1 MSPEKFEKISQIEV
15 DLLLLF
21 YTFSNQYGEVD
32 MHKCQKWAKEKMG
45 IYLPST
51 PFTLTQEHID
61 VLVDNLIVPDV
72 NKIFNEINLKYNK

>member
-1 MSPEKFEKISQIEV
+1 MLPNKFENISQIEI

-32 MHKCQKWAKEKMG
+32 TVKCQKWAKEKMG
-45 IYLPST
+45 IYLPSS

-61 VLVDNLIVPDV
+61 ILVDNLVVPNVTKLFD
-72 NKIFNEINLKYNK
+72 EILFKYNK